1 MLIVLRILSSIV
13 ELGTMNKN
21 IEYFQQKMG
30 YSANYFKL
38 HVKQRKVQ
46 KSIDPYGRAMQRSV
60 PYLHVGD
67 S

>member
-30 YSANYFKL
+30 YSVNYFKL
-38 HVKQRKVQ
+38 HVKQRKAQ
-46 KSIDPYGRAMQRSV
+46 KSIDPYGRARDQCHIYM
-60 PYLHVGD
+60 
-67 S
+67 

>member
-21 IEYFQQKMG
+21 IEYFEQKMG
-30 YSANYFKL
+30 YSVNFKL
-38 HVKQRKVQ
+38 HVKQRKAQ
-46 KSIDPYGRAMQRSV
+46 KSIDPYRRAMQTSV